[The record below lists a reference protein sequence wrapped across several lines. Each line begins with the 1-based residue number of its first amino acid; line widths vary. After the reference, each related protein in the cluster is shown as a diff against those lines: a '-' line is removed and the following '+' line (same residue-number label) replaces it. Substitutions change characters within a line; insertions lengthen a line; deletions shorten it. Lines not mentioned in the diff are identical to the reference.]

1 MNNTDT
7 KLVRG
12 NLVDIISR
20 EIYGAVV
27 TISNG
32 KISKIDKVLNEWESK
47 GILEAM
53 NLYYPKGNRVSLANL
68 FLDNDI
74 VNKLFEDI
82 NQDSSD
88 NNQSN
93 IIFTL

>member
-1 MNNTDT
+1 VKHIAKKKKMNNTDT

-32 KISKIDKVLNEWESK
+32 KISKIERT
-47 GILEAM
+47 GIRRIE
-53 NLYYPKGNRVSLANL
+53 LY
-68 FLDNDI
+68 
-74 VNKLFEDI
+74 
-82 NQDSSD
+82 
-88 NNQSN
+88 
-93 IIFTL
+93 FTWIY